1 MPKVSRDLIAMSS
14 PQNPVSSFLGDWI
27 DTDFM
32 KDLFL
37 TCPKAA
43 IQMRVGVP
51 DEVKLEIVDVID
63 HLIFFKASIPKI
75 PLSEFD
81 RHGRRV
87 LDRRLKKC
95 PIMNI
100 SENEMISSD
109 QSIAILSGLG
119 IKVPDDIDVIEDD
132 SPDGYIHYICKITL

>member
-14 PQNPVSSFLGDWI
+14 PQNPVASFLGDWI

-51 DEVKLEIVDVID
+51 DEVKLEIVDVME

-119 IKVPDDIDVIEDD
+119 IKVPDDIAVIEDD
-132 SPDGYIHYICKITL
+132 SPDGYIHYICKIIL